1 MDNLWDTTSE
11 EIHQMLSKTIE
22 VGKLN
27 LIEDIPFL
35 LAFIGLLEKDL
46 VNLDPFPLKPKNKR
60 RGDLHQFWVMANNKG
75 HAFNPSTK
83 LASLL

>member
-1 MDNLWDTTSE
+1 MDNLWDTTSK

-46 VNLDPFPLKPKNKR
+46 VNL
-60 RGDLHQFWVMANNKG
+60 
-75 HAFNPSTK
+75 
-83 LASLL
+83 

>member
-22 VGKLN
+22 LGKLN

-46 VNLDPFPLKPKNKR
+46 VNL
-60 RGDLHQFWVMANNKG
+60 
-75 HAFNPSTK
+75 
-83 LASLL
+83 